1 MDEKDELNDIAK
13 YKQTEVFIIVL
24 RIIRSVICMYTW
36 PYVVRYV
43 MMLVI
48 SPHTLF
54 SENVVSDKWYLNWE
68 LNTT

>member
-1 MDEKDELNDIAK
+1 MDEKHELNDIAK
-13 YKQTEVFIIVL
+13 YKQTEVFILVL

-48 SPHTLF
+48 SPHTLL
-54 SENVVSDKWYLNWE
+54 SENVVSDK
-68 LNTT
+68 

>member
-13 YKQTEVFIIVL
+13 YKQTEVFILVL

-48 SPHTLF
+48 SPHTLL
-54 SENVVSDKWYLNWE
+54 SENVVSDK
-68 LNTT
+68 

>member
-48 SPHTLF
+48 SPHTLL
-54 SENVVSDKWYLNWE
+54 SENVVSDK
-68 LNTT
+68 